1 MTRARECVCVHSG
14 ERATHSGFPAEDVTV
29 ETEPVLG
36 QIQAALQQ
44 DVFLQGAGIV
54 WWGGTR
60 KTRKLVKQL
69 KKNIIKTQLCV
80 YIFLQ
85 STHRL

>member
-36 QIQAALQQ
+36 QIQAALEQ
-44 DVFLQGAGIV
+44 DVFLQGAGVV
-54 WWGGTR
+54 WAGGNQNDK
-60 KTRKLVKQL
+60 KTG
-69 KKNIIKTQLCV
+69 
-80 YIFLQ
+80 
-85 STHRL
+85 